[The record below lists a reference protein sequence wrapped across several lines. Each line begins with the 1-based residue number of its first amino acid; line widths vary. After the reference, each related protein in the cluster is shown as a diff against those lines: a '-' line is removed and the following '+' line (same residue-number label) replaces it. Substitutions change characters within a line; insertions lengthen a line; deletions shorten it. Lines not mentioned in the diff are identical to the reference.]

1 MLPLLYTGYRSV
13 TMTVINTILNLSCL
27 IINCIYCIK
36 IIKIKFKFDKFNTNL
51 FKEISKYSF
60 YIFLAIIVDKINQ
73 NVDKF
78 ILGSVVGVTE
88 VAIYTV
94 AAQIHLIYVE
104 LSVAIN
110 GLLLPKIAMLVEKK
124 ETDKKISD
132 LFIQIG
138 RIQYMIMAL
147 VTTGFIIFGQEFI
160 KIWAGENYEN
170 SYWTELIIMLPAIV
184 PLIQNVGINIL
195 QAKNMHKF
203 RTVVYFFIAIGN
215 LFISIP
221 LARKFGSIGSAIGTS
236 IACIIGQGII
246 MNIYYYK
253 KANIDIPRFWK
264 NILKMSI
271 PIVIL
276 LIATYITNY
285 ILLST
290 NIVILGS
297 KIMIYL
303 ILYTILVWRFTLN
316 DYEKNLIKKPINKIF
331 KSTNKINMQ

>member
-1 MLPLLYTGYRSV
+1 
-13 TMTVINTILNLSCL
+13 
-27 IINCIYCIK
+27 
-36 IIKIKFKFDKFNTNL
+36 
-51 FKEISKYSF
+51 
-60 YIFLAIIVDKINQ
+60 
-73 NVDKF
+73 
-78 ILGSVVGVTE
+78 
-88 VAIYTV
+88 
-94 AAQIHLIYVE
+94 
-104 LSVAIN
+104 
-110 GLLLPKIAMLVEKK
+110 
-124 ETDKKISD
+124 
-132 LFIQIG
+132 
-138 RIQYMIMAL
+138 
-147 VTTGFIIFGQEFI
+147 
-160 KIWAGENYEN
+160 
-170 SYWTELIIMLPAIV
+170 
-184 PLIQNVGINIL
+184 
-195 QAKNMHKF
+195 
-203 RTVVYFFIAIGN
+203 
-215 LFISIP
+215 
-221 LARKFGSIGSAIGTS
+221 
-236 IACIIGQGII
+236 